1 MKLFELL
8 TEKKQ
13 QTRAEKDMK
22 RNAGKQALTDL
33 HAKQQAEKRA
43 AFDAKYNHGKPVK
56 MKIDVDLGGGKSEQR
71 EFTIDGLL
79 SIRHKLEG
87 ITLIDMSKLAGH
99 KGDKPT
105 YAIKTDNVRFYSGSL
120 PEFLFDLP
128 KRTRQKKEFVG
139 TNDLRRET
147 FAV

>member
-1 MKLFELL
+1 
-8 TEKKQ
+8 
-13 QTRAEKDMK
+13 
-22 RNAGKQALTDL
+22 
-33 HAKQQAEKRA
+33 
-43 AFDAKYNHGKPVK
+43 